1 MTTLITSPVASPPL
15 GRPTGVAARTF
26 ATAFAPSVW
35 GSTYIVTT
43 ELLPAGHP
51 LFAGL
56 MRALP
61 AGLVALAIGRT
72 LPRGVWWWRALALGT
87 LNIGVFFT
95 FLFVAAERLPG
106 GVAATFGAVQPMI
119 VAGLAVAVLHEA
131 PVAWRFLWGAVGLAG
146 VALVV
151 LGPDAALDTTGV
163 VAGLAGAAAMAL
175 GVTLTKRWGR
185 PAGVGPVAFAGWQLT
200 AGGLVL
206 GPLALV
212 LEGPPPTID
221 GPAAF
226 GYLWL
231 GVVGGLVAYAL
242 WFRGIG
248 ELPVT
253 SVAMLG
259 LLSPLVA
266 TALGTLVLGETFDPA
281 QAVGFAMASAAIVGS
296 QLTPSP
302 EARR

>member
-1 MTTLITSPVASPPL
+1 MTTLTAAPVASPPL
-15 GRPTGVAARTF
+15 ARPAGTAARTL
-26 ATAFAPSVW
+26 ATAVAPAVW

-43 ELLPAGHP
+43 ELLPSGHP

-61 AGLVALAIGRT
+61 AGLVALAVGRT
-72 LPRGVWWWRALALGT
+72 LPRGAWWWRALALGA

-106 GVAATFGAVQPMI
+106 GVAATLGAVQPMV
-119 VAGLAVAVLHEA
+119 VAGLAVVVLHQA
-131 PVAWRFLWGAVGLAG
+131 PAAWRFAWGGVGLAG

-151 LGPDAALDTTGV
+151 LGPDAGLDATGV

-185 PAGVGPVAFAGWQLT
+185 PPGVGPVAFAGWQLT

-206 GPLALV
+206 APFALV
-212 LEGPPPTID
+212 LEGAPPAID
-221 GPAAF
+221 APAVL
-226 GYLWL
+226 GYVWL
-231 GVVGGLVAYAL
+231 GAAGGLVAYAL

-259 LLSPLVA
+259 LLSPLMA
-266 TALGTLVLGETFDPA
+266 TALGALVLGEALGPA
-281 QAVGFAMASAAIVGS
+281 QAVGFALASAAIVGG
-296 QLTPSP
+296 QLTRGP